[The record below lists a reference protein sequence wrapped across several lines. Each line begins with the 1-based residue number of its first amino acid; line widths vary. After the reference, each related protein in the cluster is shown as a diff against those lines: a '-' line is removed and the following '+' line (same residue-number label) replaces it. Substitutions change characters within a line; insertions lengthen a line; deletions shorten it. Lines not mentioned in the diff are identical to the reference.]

1 MDIATKEAEIE
12 NKEEKIKFLEEIL
25 KMAEENPVI
34 ITSKGR
40 GIFYA
45 DSRHVQ
51 EECLIGVELD
61 EKGKPYFTIN
71 GTYAEK
77 NGRINTSELL
87 LISGQ
92 RYLPA
97 EVDKFK
103 QSFHLYK
110 NKRKDC
116 KIDLLDKIR

>member
-1 MDIATKEAEIE
+1 MDVATKEAEIE
-12 NKEEKIKFLEEIL
+12 NKEEKIEFLEEIL

-34 ITSKGR
+34 ITDKGR

-51 EECLIGVELD
+51 EECLIGIKLD

-71 GTYAEK
+71 GTYVQNNNMITKPE
-77 NGRINTSELL
+77 IL
-87 LISGQ
+87 LIAGD
-92 RYLPA
+92 RYLSTNL
-97 EVDKFK
+97 DKFK

-110 NKRKDC
+110 NRRKDC
-116 KIDLLDKIR
+116 KTDLLNKIR